1 MAEQTMAVEPE
12 VNQDMPDAEVLKC
25 LDQYCFGLVKVL
37 ATGERVR
44 QMVGRLLIEVR
55 KRKLFEAKGF
65 KSFNEFLLKEVEE
78 KHGMSRASA
87 YGAISVVEALPDLS
101 LDQAER
107 VGSARLALVARCVK
121 HEEGGPAEKKRLEF
135 KLLNRAEKMSLVKF
149 RSSLEKDGLIVH
161 SGGADK
167 PQVIV
172 IRAGK
177 QLMAAWRKLV
187 GEEDPADVLW
197 KLLRGVR
204 IKQRVKKAA

>member
-1 MAEQTMAVEPE
+1 MSEQTMVVEPE
-12 VNQDMPDAEVLKC
+12 VNEKMPDNEVLKA

-55 KRKLFEAKGF
+55 KRRLYEGKGF
-65 KSFNEFLLKEVEE
+65 KSFNEFLSKEVEE
-78 KHGMSRASA
+78 KHGISRASA
-87 YGAISVVEALPDLS
+87 YGAISVVAALPDLS

-107 VGSARLALVARCVK
+107 VGSSRLALVARVVK
-121 HEEGGPAEKKRLEF
+121 QEERPAEKKRLEF
-135 KLLNRAEKMSLVKF
+135 KLLSRAEKMSLVKF
-149 RSSLEKDGLIVH
+149 RSSLERDGLIVH

-177 QLMAAWRKLV
+177 QLMAAWKKLV
-187 GEEDPADVLW
+187 GEEDPAEILW
-197 KLLRGVR
+197 KLMKGVR
-204 IKQRVKKAA
+204 VKQRRAA